1 MDAVPII
8 CIMGD
13 IERAPETLTLLSTM
27 TFSELSTGDL
37 LIFMGMAVVFIP
49 LIASCEKLA
58 GGRPQAISN
67 PQPSVF
73 RKLKR
78 NR

>member
-1 MDAVPII
+1 
-8 CIMGD
+8 
-13 IERAPETLTLLSTM
+13 M

-37 LIFMGMAVVFIP
+37 LIFMGLAVVFLP
-49 LIASCEKLA
+49 LIVSCDRIA

-73 RKLKR
+73 KKLKR

>member
-1 MDAVPII
+1 
-8 CIMGD
+8 
-13 IERAPETLTLLSTM
+13 M
-27 TFSELSTGDL
+27 TFSELSTGDI
-37 LIFMGMAVVFIP
+37 LIFMGAAVVFLP
-49 LIASCEKLA
+49 LIISCEKLA

-73 RKLKR
+73 KKLKR